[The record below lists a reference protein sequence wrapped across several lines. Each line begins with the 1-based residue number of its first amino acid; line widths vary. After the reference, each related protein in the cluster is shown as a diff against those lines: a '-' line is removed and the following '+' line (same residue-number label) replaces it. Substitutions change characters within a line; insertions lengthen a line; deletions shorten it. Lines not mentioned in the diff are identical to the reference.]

1 VDIEGIISSDDYGYT
16 VAISGPEHS
25 GAESSSSTGRLHML
39 FRRSNKAQRTSGQK
53 NDIETQTS
61 EADPTNRR
69 EIMASTTI
77 QVDDAPQTE
86 RRDLESRC
94 KYNTNYVEEDME
106 IELGFSVTRLS
117 DFSLLALP
125 PSDEKSLHGE

>member
-1 VDIEGIISSDDYGYT
+1 
-16 VAISGPEHS
+16 
-25 GAESSSSTGRLHML
+25 ML